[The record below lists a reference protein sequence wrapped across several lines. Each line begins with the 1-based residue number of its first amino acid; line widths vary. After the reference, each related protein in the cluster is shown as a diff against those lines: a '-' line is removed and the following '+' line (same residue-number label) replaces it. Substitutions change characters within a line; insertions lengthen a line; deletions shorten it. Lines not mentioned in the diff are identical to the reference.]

1 VKVVITGGAGF
12 IGSHIAEY
20 WGELGAEVKIID
32 SLRTGF
38 AKNLQN
44 LNVEF
49 FQESITDLKK
59 LENIFEGTDYIF
71 NLAAL
76 VSVPESILKPRECI
90 DINVNGLINLL
101 ELAKKFGIKKLVH
114 SSSAAIYGD
123 DPEQPKR
130 ISHKPSPKTPYGI
143 TKLDGEY
150 YCQMYSEQF
159 DVPAV
164 SLRYFNVFGPRQNP
178 QSQYAAAIPI
188 FISRALK
195 SQDIII
201 YGKGDQTRDFIFVK
215 DVVHANVLAAQS
227 QIKNGVFN
235 VATENTISIIDTAE
249 LIINLTGSKSKIVFE
264 NERPGDIKHSSA
276 DISETKSALNFNPN
290 FSFEQ
295 GLKETINYFRK
306 NL

>member
-1 VKVVITGGAGF
+1 VKVIITGGAGF

-20 WGELGAEVKIID
+20 WCGVGADVKIID

-38 AKNLQN
+38 AKNLEN

-49 FQESITDLKK
+49 FQENITDLKK
-59 LENIFEGTDYIF
+59 VENIFEGADYIF

-90 DINVNGLINLL
+90 AINVNGLINLL

-123 DPEQPKR
+123 DPVQPKR
-130 ISHKPSPKTPYGI
+130 ISQKPSPKTPYGI

-159 DVPAV
+159 NVPAV

-178 QSQYAAAIPI
+178 KSQYAAAIPI

-195 SQDIII
+195 NQDIII
-201 YGKGDQTRDFIFVK
+201 YGKGDQTRDFIYVK
-215 DVVHANVLAAQS
+215 DVVHANVLAAQ
-227 QIKNGVFN
+227 KEVRNGVFN

-249 LIINLTGSKSKIVFE
+249 LIINLTDSKSKIVFE

-276 DISETKSALNFNPN
+276 DINETKSELNFIPD
-290 FSFEQ
+290 FTFEQ